1 LEQLTLYNISIEP
14 MTLGSPTSPKP
25 GAQFLPGFL
34 MGDLPAPVT
43 PQPRSFGLTGGGS
56 ETRSPLLAGGS
67 PPQPVV
73 PTPKDKSGHTIVWS
87 TRDARN
93 M

>member
-1 LEQLTLYNISIEP
+1 MTGIEP

-43 PQPRSFGLTGGGS
+43 PQPRSFGLTGGGA
-56 ETRSPLLAGGS
+56 ETRSPLLAGKYLLS
-67 PPQPVV
+67 FYCILLIP
-73 PTPKDKSGHTIVWS
+73 
-87 TRDARN
+87 
-93 M
+93 